1 MNDYQHLEKFNS
13 FISFELPDDVEE
25 EGKIL
30 KINGYRRSILG
41 RVIFYICTLLTCG
54 FFFLLCKWKIS
65 LRIYFMHK
73 ATIDNTELLVIKC
86 QDGALE
92 IIPLKKERIK
102 VADLEEQIIKV
113 NLYAIILIL
122 KC

>member
-1 MNDYQHLEKFNS
+1 MNDYQNLGKFNS

-41 RVIFYICTLLTCG
+41 RLVFYTLSLVTCG

-65 LRIYFMHK
+65 IKIYFLK
-73 ATIDNTELLVIKC
+73 NATTINNADLLAIKC
-86 QDGALE
+86 QDGTLE
-92 IIPLKKERIK
+92 IIPIKKERIK

-113 NLYAIILIL
+113 NLYSTP
-122 KC
+122 